1 MTIGENNII
10 LAQTGIAGSSSTGK
24 QVTISGQ
31 VGIVDHV
38 SIIDGSVIAG
48 KSLVTSSI
56 KTPGVYSSM
65 IPVIPMKVFWR
76 NVVHLHKLDKHI
88 NTLRSL
94 EKRILAIEKE

>member
-1 MTIGENNII
+1 MRTQRQTIETRRLINDEETFY
-10 LAQTGIAGSSSTGK
+10 A
-24 QVTISGQ
+24 
-31 VGIVDHV
+31 
-38 SIIDGSVIAG
+38 VIAG

-56 KTPGVYSSM
+56 ATPGVYTSM
-65 IPVIPMKVFWR
+65 FLLMPMKAFWR